1 MRRAGSKIAGEIV
14 KDYKI
19 EQAYKRKTRS
29 KCKEKNCNKCKW
41 YQICIDKDIKK

>member
-19 EQAYKRKTRS
+19 EQAYKRKARS
-29 KCKEKNCNKCKW
+29 KCKEINCNKCKW
-41 YQICIDKDIKK
+41 YQICIDEDIKK